1 MGLDNYIQHDVFEAV
16 LVDRDSAGA
25 VVDVKVL
32 GYTSETSFSHTTE
45 SEDLRAGIGNKF
57 FARLFKSKG
66 VSFTITNEIGSD
78 SMLEMTTGGKF
89 KPLTESLATVETA
102 LVELDNTNAVIKLQ
116 NLPSSEP
123 DLVGTPKVL
132 DQNNQPVNGTFTFS
146 SKKIQLEGTD
156 LVGQEVKVVYFIK
169 KTELDGLAISAK
181 TFPTAREIHLR
192 SIVYDHDNNVV
203 ANVYYVAK
211 RAIPNG
217 NLDRSHAKGTNM
229 TNQITFD
236 CLEDSK
242 GNYCYYFVE
251 KL

>member
-102 LVELDNTNAVIKLQ
+102 FVESDSTNAVIKLQ
-116 NLPSSEP
+116 NLPSNES

-146 SKKIQLEGTD
+146 SKKIQLQDTK

-181 TFPTAREIHLR
+181 TFPSAREIHLR

-203 ANVYYVAK
+203 ANVYYIAK

>member
-123 DLVGTPKVL
+123 ELVGTPKVL
-132 DQNNQPVNGTFTFS
+132 DQNNQPISGTFTFS
-146 SKKIQLEGTD
+146 SKKIQLQDTK

>member
-25 VVDVKVL
+25 VVDVKFL

-78 SMLEMTTGGKF
+78 SMLEMSTGGKF

-102 LVELDNTNAVIKLQ
+102 FVELDNTNAVIKLQ

-132 DQNNQPVNGTFTFS
+132 DQNNQPINGTFTFS
-146 SKKIQLEGTD
+146 SKKIQLEGTE

>member
-78 SMLEMTTGGKF
+78 SMLEMSTGGKF

-102 LVELDNTNAVIKLQ
+102 FVELDNTNAVIKLQ

-132 DQNNQPVNGTFTFS
+132 DQNNQPINGTFTFS
-146 SKKIQLEGTD
+146 SKKIQLQDTK

>member
-102 LVELDNTNAVIKLQ
+102 FVELDNSNAVIKLQ
-116 NLPSSEP
+116 NLPSNES

-146 SKKIQLEGTD
+146 SKKIQLEGTE

-181 TFPTAREIHLR
+181 TFPSAREIHLR

-203 ANVYYVAK
+203 ANVYYIAK

>member
-78 SMLEMTTGGKF
+78 SMLEMSTGGKF

-102 LVELDNTNAVIKLQ
+102 FVELDNSNAVIKLQ
-116 NLPSSEP
+116 SLPSSES

-146 SKKIQLEGTD
+146 SKKIQLQDTK

-203 ANVYYVAK
+203 ANVYYIAK

>member
-78 SMLEMTTGGKF
+78 SMLEMSTGGKF

-102 LVELDNTNAVIKLQ
+102 FVELETENAVIKLE
-116 NLPSSEP
+116 NLPSSES

-146 SKKIQLEGTD
+146 SKKIQLSDTK

-169 KTELDGLAISAK
+169 KTDLDGLAISAK

>member
-78 SMLEMTTGGKF
+78 SMLEMSTGGKF

-102 LVELDNTNAVIKLQ
+102 FVELDNSNAVIKLQ
-116 NLPSSEP
+116 NLPSNES

-132 DQNNQPVNGTFTFS
+132 DQNNQPINGTFTFS
-146 SKKIQLEGTD
+146 SRKIQLQDTK

-181 TFPTAREIHLR
+181 TFPSAREIHLR

>member
-78 SMLEMTTGGKF
+78 SMLEMSTGGKF

-102 LVELDNTNAVIKLQ
+102 FVELDGTNAVIKLQ
-116 NLPSSEP
+116 NLPSNES

-146 SKKIQLEGTD
+146 SKKIQLSDTK

-181 TFPTAREIHLR
+181 TFPSAREIHLR

>member
-102 LVELDNTNAVIKLQ
+102 FVELDNTNAVIKLQ

-132 DQNNQPVNGTFTFS
+132 DQNNQPINGTFTFS
-146 SKKIQLEGTD
+146 SKKIQLEGTE

-181 TFPTAREIHLR
+181 TFPSAREIHLR

>member
-146 SKKIQLEGTD
+146 SKKIQLEGTE

-203 ANVYYVAK
+203 ANVYYIAK

>member
-102 LVELDNTNAVIKLQ
+102 FVELESEKAIIKLE

-146 SKKIQLEGTD
+146 SKKIQLQDTK

-181 TFPTAREIHLR
+181 TFPSAREIHLR

>member
-102 LVELDNTNAVIKLQ
+102 FVELESEKAVIKLE

-146 SKKIQLEGTD
+146 SKKIQLEGTE

-169 KTELDGLAISAK
+169 KTDLDGLAISAK

-203 ANVYYVAK
+203 ANVYYIAK

>member
-78 SMLEMTTGGKF
+78 SMLEMSTGGKF

-102 LVELDNTNAVIKLQ
+102 FVELETEKGVIKLQ
-116 NLPSSEP
+116 NLPSNES
-123 DLVGTPKVL
+123 DLVGTPKIL

-146 SKKIQLEGTD
+146 SKKIQLQDTK

-203 ANVYYVAK
+203 ANVYYIAK

>member
-78 SMLEMTTGGKF
+78 SMLEMSTGGKF

-102 LVELDNTNAVIKLQ
+102 FVELDSTKGVIKLQ
-116 NLPSSEP
+116 NLPSNES

-132 DQNNQPVNGTFTFS
+132 DQNNQPINGTFTFS
-146 SKKIQLEGTD
+146 SKKIQLEGTE

-181 TFPTAREIHLR
+181 TFPSAREIHLR

>member
-78 SMLEMTTGGKF
+78 SMLEMSTGGKF

-102 LVELDNTNAVIKLQ
+102 FVELETEKGVIKLQ
-116 NLPSSEP
+116 NLPSNES

-146 SKKIQLEGTD
+146 SKKFQLQDTK

>member
-102 LVELDNTNAVIKLQ
+102 LVELEAEKAVIKLE

-146 SKKIQLEGTD
+146 SKKIQLEGTE

-169 KTELDGLAISAK
+169 KTDLDGLAISAK

-203 ANVYYVAK
+203 ANVYYIAK

>member
-78 SMLEMTTGGKF
+78 SMLEMSTGGKF

-102 LVELDNTNAVIKLQ
+102 FVELDSTNAVIKLQ

-146 SKKIQLEGTD
+146 SKKIQLEGTE

>member
-102 LVELDNTNAVIKLQ
+102 FVELETEKGVIKLQ
-116 NLPSSEP
+116 NLPSNES

-146 SKKIQLEGTD
+146 SKKIRLEGTE

>member
-78 SMLEMTTGGKF
+78 SMLEMSTGGKF

-102 LVELDNTNAVIKLQ
+102 FVELDNSNAVIKLQ
-116 NLPSSEP
+116 NLPSNES

-146 SKKIQLEGTD
+146 SKKIQLSDTK

>member
-57 FARLFKSKG
+57 FARLYKSKG

-78 SMLEMTTGGKF
+78 SMLEMSTGGKF

-102 LVELDNTNAVIKLQ
+102 FVELDDTKAVIKLE
-116 NLPSSEP
+116 NLPSNES

-146 SKKIQLEGTD
+146 SKKIQLSDTK

-181 TFPTAREIHLR
+181 TFPSAREIHLR
-192 SIVYDHDNNVV
+192 SIVYDNDNNVV

>member
-78 SMLEMTTGGKF
+78 SMLEMSTGGKF

-102 LVELDNTNAVIKLQ
+102 FVELDDTKAVIKLE
-116 NLPSSEP
+116 NLPSSES

-146 SKKIQLEGTD
+146 SKKIQLSDTK

-181 TFPTAREIHLR
+181 TFPSAREIHLR

-203 ANVYYVAK
+203 ANVYYIAK

>member
-102 LVELDNTNAVIKLQ
+102 LVELESEKAVIKLE

-146 SKKIQLEGTD
+146 SKKIQLEGTE

-169 KTELDGLAISAK
+169 KTELDGLAISAN

>member
-78 SMLEMTTGGKF
+78 SMLEMSTGGKF

-102 LVELDNTNAVIKLQ
+102 FVELETEKGVIKLQ
-116 NLPSSEP
+116 NLPSNES

-132 DQNNQPVNGTFTFS
+132 DQNNQQVNGTFTFS
-146 SKKIQLEGTD
+146 SKKIQLEGTE

-169 KTELDGLAISAK
+169 KTELDGLAISAN

>member
-78 SMLEMTTGGKF
+78 SMLEMSTGGKF

-102 LVELDNTNAVIKLQ
+102 FVELDNTNAVIKLQ

-132 DQNNQPVNGTFTFS
+132 DQNNQPINGTFTFS

-181 TFPTAREIHLR
+181 TFPSAREIHLR

>member
-78 SMLEMTTGGKF
+78 SMLEMSTGGKF

-102 LVELDNTNAVIKLQ
+102 FVELDSTKGVIKLE
-116 NLPSSEP
+116 NLPSSES

-146 SKKIQLEGTD
+146 SKKIQLQDTK

>member
-78 SMLEMTTGGKF
+78 SMLEMSTGGKF

-102 LVELDNTNAVIKLQ
+102 FVELDNTNAVIKLQ

-132 DQNNQPVNGTFTFS
+132 DQNNQPINGTFTFS
-146 SKKIQLEGTD
+146 SKKIQLSDTK

-203 ANVYYVAK
+203 ANVYYIAK

>member
-78 SMLEMTTGGKF
+78 SMLEMSTGGKF

-102 LVELDNTNAVIKLQ
+102 FVELDNSKAVIKLQ
-116 NLPSSEP
+116 NLPSNES

-146 SKKIQLEGTD
+146 SKKIQLQDTK

>member
-78 SMLEMTTGGKF
+78 SMLEMSTGGKF

-102 LVELDNTNAVIKLQ
+102 LVELESEKAVIKLE

-146 SKKIQLEGTD
+146 SKKIQLEGTE

-169 KTELDGLAISAK
+169 KTDLDGLAISAK

-217 NLDRSHAKGTNM
+217 NLNRSHAKGTNM

>member
-1 MGLDNYIQHDVFEAV
+1 MISFI
-16 LVDRDSAGA
+16 SSMI
-25 VVDVKVL
+25 KVRV
-32 GYTSETSFSHTTE
+32 ERFFCIKNRQFS
-45 SEDLRAGIGNKF
+45 
-57 FARLFKSKG
+57 
-66 VSFTITNEIGSD
+66 
-78 SMLEMTTGGKF
+78 
-89 KPLTESLATVETA
+89 
-102 LVELDNTNAVIKLQ
+102 
-116 NLPSSEP
+116 
-123 DLVGTPKVL
+123 
-132 DQNNQPVNGTFTFS
+132 
-146 SKKIQLEGTD
+146 
-156 LVGQEVKVVYFIK
+156 
-169 KTELDGLAISAK
+169 LAISAK
-181 TFPTAREIHLR
+181 TFPSAREIHLR

>member
-57 FARLFKSKG
+57 FARSFKSKG

-102 LVELDNTNAVIKLQ
+102 LVELDNTNSVIKLQ

-132 DQNNQPVNGTFTFS
+132 DQNNQPINGTFTFS
-146 SKKIQLEGTD
+146 SKKIQLEGTE

-203 ANVYYVAK
+203 ANVYYIAK

>member
-102 LVELDNTNAVIKLQ
+102 FVELDNTNAVIKLQ

-123 DLVGTPKVL
+123 ELVGTPKVL
-132 DQNNQPVNGTFTFS
+132 DQNNQPINGTFTFS
-146 SKKIQLEGTD
+146 SKKIQLEGTE

-169 KTELDGLAISAK
+169 KTELDGLAISAN

>member
-78 SMLEMTTGGKF
+78 SMLEMSTGGKF

-102 LVELDNTNAVIKLQ
+102 LVKLETENAVIKLE
-116 NLPSSEP
+116 NLPSNES

-146 SKKIQLEGTD
+146 TKTIQLEGTE

>member
-102 LVELDNTNAVIKLQ
+102 FVELDSTKGVIKLQ
-116 NLPSSEP
+116 NLPSNES

-146 SKKIQLEGTD
+146 SKKIQLEGTE

-181 TFPTAREIHLR
+181 TFPSAREIHLR

-217 NLDRSHAKGTNM
+217 NLDRSHAKGANIS
-229 TNQITFD
+229 NQITFD

>member
-78 SMLEMTTGGKF
+78 SMLEMSTGGKF

-102 LVELDNTNAVIKLQ
+102 VVELDNTNAVIKLQ

-132 DQNNQPVNGTFTFS
+132 DQNNQPINGTFTFS
-146 SKKIQLEGTD
+146 SKKIQLEGTE

>member
-78 SMLEMTTGGKF
+78 SMLEMSTGGKF

-102 LVELDNTNAVIKLQ
+102 FVELDNSNAVIKLQ
-116 NLPSSEP
+116 SLPSSES

-146 SKKIQLEGTD
+146 SKKIQLQDTK

>member
-78 SMLEMTTGGKF
+78 SMLEMSTGGKF

-102 LVELDNTNAVIKLQ
+102 FVELDSANAVIKLE
-116 NLPSSEP
+116 NLPSSES

-146 SKKIQLEGTD
+146 SKKIQLSDTK

-169 KTELDGLAISAK
+169 KTELDGLAISAN

-192 SIVYDHDNNVV
+192 SIVYDYDNNVV

>member
-78 SMLEMTTGGKF
+78 SMLEMSTGGKF

-102 LVELDNTNAVIKLQ
+102 FVELDNSNAVIKLE
-116 NLPSSEP
+116 NLPSSES
-123 DLVGTPKVL
+123 DLVGTPKIL

-146 SKKIQLEGTD
+146 SKKIQLQDTK

-181 TFPTAREIHLR
+181 TFPSAREIHLR

>member
-102 LVELDNTNAVIKLQ
+102 FVELDSTKGVIKLE
-116 NLPSSEP
+116 NLPSSES

-146 SKKIQLEGTD
+146 SKKIQLEGTE